1 MAAGAVKWCRGYSS
15 FRYYLFVPLVVLL
28 VVDVAM
34 GDDGY
39 SPSVWD
45 SADHSDTSNPGHAPY
60 GLTHPGNLPLLYES
74 ATTPA
79 FTFVPGKP
87 SSPPPRSS
95 SDSLGRS
102 STSRRRD
109 SMPITVDRKD
119 MLSTIPSDV
128 ASLVEPSFDE
138 NVLRALCELD
148 VSDAV
153 PDLEHGYM
161 LIPGHGSAVCPSCW
175 IASNRAWYPV
185 GSVVVLLAFAKV
197 WHDTEFDL

>member
-1 MAAGAVKWCRGYSS
+1 MLWASGVSCQISLITRC
-15 FRYYLFVPLVVLL
+15 LFVPLVVFL

-45 SADHSDTSNPGHAPY
+45 STDHSDPSNPGHAPY
-60 GLTHPGNLPLLYES
+60 SLTQPGNLSLLHES

-79 FTFVPGKP
+79 FTLAPGKP

-102 STSRRRD
+102 SLSRRRD
-109 SMPITVDRKD
+109 SIPITVDRKD
-119 MLSTIPSDV
+119 TLSTIPSDV

-148 VSDAV
+148 VSDSV
-153 PDLEHGYM
+153 LDLEVGYM
-161 LIPGHGSAVCPSCW
+161 FIHGHGSVVCRYCW
-175 IASNRAWYPV
+175 IASNRAWSPV
-185 GSVVVLLAFAKV
+185 GLVGVFCAFSKV

>member
-1 MAAGAVKWCRGYSS
+1 MLALDIPHLSRRD
-15 FRYYLFVPLVVLL
+15 FFFFVPLVVFL
-28 VVDVAM
+28 VVDVVM
-34 GDDGY
+34 VDDGY

-45 SADHSDTSNPGHAPY
+45 SADHSDPSNPGHTPPY
-60 GLTHPGNLPLLYES
+60 GLFQPGNLPLLHES

-79 FTFVPGKP
+79 FTSAPGNP

-109 SMPITVDRKD
+109 SIPITVDRKD
-119 MLSTIPSDV
+119 TLSTIPSDV

-148 VSDAV
+148 VSDVALA
-153 PDLEHGYM
+153 LELVM
-161 LIPGHGSAVCPSCW
+161 C
-175 IASNRAWYPV
+175 
-185 GSVVVLLAFAKV
+185 
-197 WHDTEFDL
+197 

>member
-1 MAAGAVKWCRGYSS
+1 MRRQRSRSWIPLIAC
-15 FRYYLFVPLVVLL
+15 LFVPLVVLL

-45 SADHSDTSNPGHAPY
+45 SADHSDPSNPGHAPY
-60 GLTHPGNLPLLYES
+60 GLTHPGNLPLLHES

-79 FTFVPGKP
+79 FTSIPGKL

-109 SMPITVDRKD
+109 SIPIAVDRKD
-119 MLSTIPSDV
+119 TLSTIPSDV
-128 ASLVEPSFDE
+128 ASLVEHSFDE

-153 PDLEHGYM
+153 LDLDDYM
-161 LIPGHGSAVCPSCW
+161 LIPGHGSVVCPYSW

-185 GSVVVLLAFAKV
+185 GSVVILVASAKV
-197 WHDTEFDL
+197 